1 MKKVYFLFSLLL
13 FTSQLKAQDY
23 QVSDLT
29 LQECI
34 EIALENNI
42 NLQRTELNL
51 ANTEAALLEAR
62 GNVLPSFTLGFSPQ
76 VRWGR
81 NINPVT
87 NLFETRRIG
96 AVNMVANTNVT
107 LFAGRQIQNNV
118 NQALTNVEA
127 SHYDVEASRN
137 DITLSVINLFVNV
150 VFAKEQLNIAQ
161 SQLQTVA
168 DQRDRTIKL
177 VEAGSLPTAEKLE
190 IEAQTAT
197 SELEVINAT
206 NNLRLARL
214 NLAQQMQVPFSE
226 RFSISFPDLEAEDY
240 ALEESDVN
248 QIFARAMETMPQ
260 VKAAELGVE
269 AADFGVKAAKGG
281 FYPTISLGGNV
292 FSNYIDQPSL
302 PNFEINPFF
311 QQVENNLAQ
320 QVTLN
325 LNIPVFSNF
334 RNRANLQRARVQR
347 RMSELQ
353 QVETHNQLR
362 QDIETAFTNAM
373 ASRQAYRSS
382 IRRVSSLEEAF
393 RMSQQRYDV
402 GGINAVDFQI
412 AQNNL
417 FNAQADLINAKY
429 EYIFR
434 VKVLDFYLGN
444 PITL

>member
-13 FTSQLKAQDY
+13 LAGQLRAQDY
-23 QVSDLT
+23 QVTDLT

-62 GNVLPSFTLGFSPQ
+62 GNVLPSFSFGFAPQ
-76 VRWGR
+76 IRWGR

-96 AVNMVANTNVT
+96 AVNMVANSNVT
-107 LFAGRQIQNNV
+107 LFAGRQIQNSI

-127 SHYDVEASRN
+127 SQFDVEASRN
-137 DITLSVINLFVNV
+137 DITLTVINLFVNV

-161 SQLQTVA
+161 SQLKTVA
-168 DQRDRTIKL
+168 EQRDRTTRL
-177 VEAGSLPTAEKLE
+177 VEAGSLPTAERLD

-197 SELEVINAT
+197 SELEVINAS

-214 NLAQQMQVPFSE
+214 NLAQMLQVPFSNE
-226 RFSISFPDLEAEDY
+226 FDISFPDLEAEDY
-240 ALEESDVN
+240 NLAETDVN
-248 QIFARAMETMPQ
+248 QIFAIALETMPQ
-260 VKAAELGVE
+260 VRAAGLGVE
-269 AADFGVKAAKGG
+269 ASEFGVKAAKGG
-281 FYPTISLGGNV
+281 FYPTLSLGGNV

-311 QQVENNLAQ
+311 QQIENNLAQ

-353 QVETHNQLR
+353 QVETQNQLR

-382 IRRVSSLEEAF
+382 QRRVSSLEEAF

-444 PITL
+444 PISL